1 MPVTVSMSPGAGIGV
16 DLAAEVADEGVD
28 GALVAFV
35 FVAAGP
41 VDELVA
47 GEYPARD
54 AGQGGEE
61 FPFGGGEAGG
71 LAVRGDLV
79 AGLVDEQLAAA
90 VGRRLVTAAVT
101 SGAAEDGADPEHHFA
116 GAERLGDVVIG
127 AEFQAVD
134 AVGGGGLGGEHQDRD
149 GRLGADFTG
158 DVLTGHVGQPQV
170 QHDQVRAGL
179 AGEGDRLGPGPGG
192 DDGEPVMLE
201 IGAQQVTDLPLVL
214 DNQHALPHCHH
225 LRPHARSDHP
235 GAPGGR
241 GGCPCLPGPTPLTAA
256 PAAALPGTVEKSR
269 GRLLGP
275 LGWRLFAAFTL
286 VGVGAVALLAV
297 LAVVSV
303 RSQTSGLVASQRDQ
317 AGHDIAA
324 ALSAAYARAGSW
336 QKADLAGAQAL
347 ADSTGARLII
357 LGASGGQ
364 VTIITP
370 AHMPGHEPGHE
381 PGHGTGGTTMPGM
394 DHGGHSTQPPR
405 SHHQGDSVA
414 VAAQAA
420 AFPAAAANPAA
431 TPSPAAP
438 ATATPV
444 AGAVRV
450 PVVAGGRQVG
460 TVLVSFPPAAQTSAW
475 QARDAILRAVGAGAL
490 LAVLLA
496 AAAALWVS
504 RRTTRPLTAL
514 AAAAGAVERGDPDA
528 VSLLRPGPGELG
540 QVSAAFA
547 AMAGT
552 LQREDELRRAMVADT
567 AHELRT
573 PVTILR
579 GATEELLD
587 GLAEPSTSKLTS
599 LHDEV
604 LRLERLVDDLS
615 ALAAAQS
622 AALTL
627 DCAPADL
634 AKIAVHASGELQ
646 PMFEDAEVRLDVDT
660 SPVMV
665 HADQARLT
673 QIVTN
678 LLTNA
683 AKFTP
688 PGGHVTLTTRPA
700 GATAELTVT
709 DTGPGIPPGDLPHI
723 FERFWRGTA
732 AAGRAGTGIG
742 LGVVAELTAAHGGT
756 ITAASPPGGGTAFT
770 LTLPAS

>member
-1 MPVTVSMSPGAGIGV
+1 MGK
-16 DLAAEVADEGVD
+16 
-28 GALVAFV
+28 
-35 FVAAGP
+35 
-41 VDELVA
+41 
-47 GEYPARD
+47 
-54 AGQGGEE
+54 
-61 FPFGGGEAGG
+61 
-71 LAVRGDLV
+71 
-79 AGLVDEQLAAA
+79 
-90 VGRRLVTAAVT
+90 
-101 SGAAEDGADPEHHFA
+101 SG
-116 GAERLGDVVIG
+116 
-127 AEFQAVD
+127 
-134 AVGGGGLGGEHQDRD
+134 
-149 GRLGADFTG
+149 
-158 DVLTGHVGQPQV
+158 
-170 QHDQVRAGL
+170 
-179 AGEGDRLGPGPGG
+179 
-192 DDGEPVMLE
+192 
-201 IGAQQVTDLPLVL
+201 
-214 DNQHALPHCHH
+214 
-225 LRPHARSDHP
+225 
-235 GAPGGR
+235 
-241 GGCPCLPGPTPLTAA
+241 
-256 PAAALPGTVEKSR
+256 

-286 VGVGAVALLAV
+286 VGVGAVALLAA

-317 AGHDIAA
+317 ARHEIAA
-324 ALSAAYARAGSW
+324 ALSAAYANAGSW

-357 LGASGGQ
+357 LGASGRQ
-364 VTIITP
+364 VTTITP

-381 PGHGTGGTTMPGM
+381 PGHGTGGTNMPGM
-394 DHGGHSTQPPR
+394 DHGRPSTEPSH

-414 VAAQAA
+414 LAARAA
-420 AFPAAAANPAA
+420 VPAAAASPAA
-431 TPSPAAP
+431 TPGPG
-438 ATATPV
+438 ATATS
-444 AGAVRV
+444 AARSARV
-450 PVVAGGRQVG
+450 PVMAGGRQVG
-460 TVLVSFPPAAQTSAW
+460 TVLVSFPADAQTAAW
-475 QARDAILRAVGAGAL
+475 QARDAILRAVAAGAL

-528 VSLLRPGPGELG
+528 VSLLRRGPGELG

-587 GLAEPSTSKLTS
+587 GLAEPTTSKLTS

-615 ALAAAQS
+615 TLAAAQS

-627 DCAPADL
+627 DHTPADL
-634 AKIAVHASGELQ
+634 AKIAACAAGELQ
-646 PMFEDAEVRLDVDT
+646 AQFEDAEVHLAVDA

-665 HADQARLT
+665 HADQARVT
-673 QIVTN
+673 QIVIN

-700 GATAELTVT
+700 GDSAELIVT
-709 DTGPGIPPGDLPHI
+709 DTGPGIPAADLPHI

-732 AAGRAGTGIG
+732 AAGRAGSGIG
-742 LGVVAELTAAHGGT
+742 LAVVAELTAAHGGT
-756 ITAASPPGGGTAFT
+756 ITATSPPGGGTAFT
-770 LTLPAS
+770 LTLPAT

>member
-1 MPVTVSMSPGAGIGV
+1 M
-16 DLAAEVADEGVD
+16 
-28 GALVAFV
+28 
-35 FVAAGP
+35 
-41 VDELVA
+41 
-47 GEYPARD
+47 
-54 AGQGGEE
+54 
-61 FPFGGGEAGG
+61 
-71 LAVRGDLV
+71 
-79 AGLVDEQLAAA
+79 
-90 VGRRLVTAAVT
+90 
-101 SGAAEDGADPEHHFA
+101 
-116 GAERLGDVVIG
+116 
-127 AEFQAVD
+127 
-134 AVGGGGLGGEHQDRD
+134 
-149 GRLGADFTG
+149 
-158 DVLTGHVGQPQV
+158 
-170 QHDQVRAGL
+170 
-179 AGEGDRLGPGPGG
+179 
-192 DDGEPVMLE
+192 
-201 IGAQQVTDLPLVL
+201 
-214 DNQHALPHCHH
+214 
-225 LRPHARSDHP
+225 
-235 GAPGGR
+235 
-241 GGCPCLPGPTPLTAA
+241 
-256 PAAALPGTVEKSR
+256 EKSR

-286 VGVGAVALLAV
+286 VGVGTIALLAV
-297 LAVVSV
+297 LAVLSV

-317 AGHDIAA
+317 ARHHIAA
-324 ALSAAYARAGSW
+324 ALAAAYARAGSW

-357 LGASGGQ
+357 LSTSGGQ
-364 VTIITP
+364 VTTITP

-381 PGHGTGGTTMPGM
+381 PGHGTGGPTMPGM
-394 DHGGHSTQPPR
+394 DHGGHSTQPPH
-405 SHHQGDSVA
+405 SHHEGDDV
-414 VAAQAA
+414 
-420 AFPAAAANPAA
+420 AAAAPATTAAAPA
-431 TPSPAAP
+431 TPSTGAP

-460 TVLVSFPPAAQTSAW
+460 TVLVDFPPAAQTSAW

-496 AAAALWVS
+496 AGAALVVS

-514 AAAAGAVERGDPDA
+514 AAAASAVERGDPDA

-587 GLAEPSTSKLTS
+587 GLAEPTTSKLTS

-634 AKIAVHASGELQ
+634 AKIAAHAAGELQ
-646 PMFEDAEVRLDVDT
+646 AQFEDAEVRLDVHA

-742 LGVVAELTAAHGGT
+742 LAVVAELTAAHGGT

>member
-1 MPVTVSMSPGAGIGV
+1 MA
-16 DLAAEVADEGVD
+16 
-28 GALVAFV
+28 
-35 FVAAGP
+35 
-41 VDELVA
+41 
-47 GEYPARD
+47 
-54 AGQGGEE
+54 
-61 FPFGGGEAGG
+61 
-71 LAVRGDLV
+71 
-79 AGLVDEQLAAA
+79 
-90 VGRRLVTAAVT
+90 
-101 SGAAEDGADPEHHFA
+101 
-116 GAERLGDVVIG
+116 
-127 AEFQAVD
+127 
-134 AVGGGGLGGEHQDRD
+134 
-149 GRLGADFTG
+149 
-158 DVLTGHVGQPQV
+158 
-170 QHDQVRAGL
+170 
-179 AGEGDRLGPGPGG
+179 
-192 DDGEPVMLE
+192 
-201 IGAQQVTDLPLVL
+201 
-214 DNQHALPHCHH
+214 
-225 LRPHARSDHP
+225 
-235 GAPGGR
+235 
-241 GGCPCLPGPTPLTAA
+241 
-256 PAAALPGTVEKSR
+256 KSR

-286 VGVGAVALLAV
+286 VGVGAVALLAA

-317 AGHDIAA
+317 ARHDIAA
-324 ALSAAYARAGSW
+324 ALSAAYAKAGSW

-357 LGASGGQ
+357 LGASGRQ
-364 VTIITP
+364 VTTITP

-381 PGHGTGGTTMPGM
+381 PGHGTGGTNMPGM
-394 DHGGHSTQPPR
+394 DHGGHSTEPSH

-414 VAAQAA
+414 LAAQAA
-420 AFPAAAANPAA
+420 APAAPASPAA
-431 TPSPAAP
+431 TPGPG
-438 ATATPV
+438 ATATS
-444 AGAVRV
+444 AARAARV
-450 PVVAGGRQVG
+450 PVMAGGRQVG
-460 TVLVSFPPAAQTSAW
+460 TVLVSFPAAAQTAAW
-475 QARDAILRAVGAGAL
+475 QARDAILRAVAAGAL

-528 VSLLRPGPGELG
+528 VSLLRRGPGELG

-547 AMAGT
+547 SMAGT

-587 GLAEPSTSKLTS
+587 GLAEPTTSKLTS

-604 LRLERLVDDLS
+604 LRLERLVEDLS

-627 DCAPADL
+627 DRTPADL
-634 AKIAVHASGELQ
+634 AKIAACAAGELQ
-646 PMFEDAEVRLDVDT
+646 AQFEDAEVHLAVDA

-665 HADQARLT
+665 HADQARVT

-700 GATAELTVT
+700 GDSAELTVT
-709 DTGPGIPPGDLPHI
+709 DTGPGIPAADLPHI

-732 AAGRAGTGIG
+732 AAGRAGSGIG
-742 LGVVAELTAAHGGT
+742 LAVVAELTAAHGGT
-756 ITAASPPGGGTAFT
+756 ITATSPPGGGTAFT

>member
-1 MPVTVSMSPGAGIGV
+1 MG
-16 DLAAEVADEGVD
+16 
-28 GALVAFV
+28 
-35 FVAAGP
+35 
-41 VDELVA
+41 
-47 GEYPARD
+47 
-54 AGQGGEE
+54 
-61 FPFGGGEAGG
+61 
-71 LAVRGDLV
+71 
-79 AGLVDEQLAAA
+79 
-90 VGRRLVTAAVT
+90 
-101 SGAAEDGADPEHHFA
+101 
-116 GAERLGDVVIG
+116 
-127 AEFQAVD
+127 
-134 AVGGGGLGGEHQDRD
+134 
-149 GRLGADFTG
+149 
-158 DVLTGHVGQPQV
+158 
-170 QHDQVRAGL
+170 
-179 AGEGDRLGPGPGG
+179 
-192 DDGEPVMLE
+192 
-201 IGAQQVTDLPLVL
+201 
-214 DNQHALPHCHH
+214 
-225 LRPHARSDHP
+225 
-235 GAPGGR
+235 
-241 GGCPCLPGPTPLTAA
+241 
-256 PAAALPGTVEKSR
+256 KSR

-286 VGVGAVALLAV
+286 VGVGAVALLAA

-317 AGHDIAA
+317 ARHDIATT
-324 ALSAAYARAGSW
+324 LSAAYAKAGSW
-336 QKADLAGAQAL
+336 PKADLAGAQAL

-357 LGASGGQ
+357 LGASGRQ
-364 VTIITP
+364 VTTITP
-370 AHMPGHEPGHE
+370 AHMPGHEPAHMPGHEPAHE
-381 PGHGTGGTTMPGM
+381 PGHGTGGTNMPGM
-394 DHGGHSTQPPR
+394 DHSGHSTEPSH

-414 VAAQAA
+414 LAVQAA
-420 AFPAAAANPAA
+420 APAAPASPAA
-431 TPSPAAP
+431 TPGPR
-438 ATATPV
+438 ATATS
-444 AGAVRV
+444 AAAETRV
-450 PVVAGGRQVG
+450 PVMAGGRQVG
-460 TVLVSFPPAAQTSAW
+460 TVLVSFPAAAQTSAW
-475 QARDAILRAVGAGAL
+475 QARDAILRAVAASAL

-547 AMAGT
+547 SMAGT

-587 GLAEPSTSKLTS
+587 GLAEPTTSKLTS

-604 LRLERLVDDLS
+604 LRLERLVEDLS

-627 DCAPADL
+627 DRAPADL
-634 AKIAVHASGELQ
+634 AKIAACAAGELQ
-646 PMFEDAEVRLDVDT
+646 AQFEDAEVHLTVDA
-660 SPVMV
+660 SPVIV
-665 HADQARLT
+665 HADQARVT

-700 GATAELTVT
+700 GDSAELTVT
-709 DTGPGIPPGDLPHI
+709 DSGPGIPAADLPHI

-732 AAGRAGTGIG
+732 AAGRAGSGIG
-742 LGVVAELTAAHGGT
+742 LAVVAELTAAHGGT
-756 ITAASPPGGGTAFT
+756 ITASSPPGGGTAFT

>member
-1 MPVTVSMSPGAGIGV
+1 MG
-16 DLAAEVADEGVD
+16 
-28 GALVAFV
+28 
-35 FVAAGP
+35 
-41 VDELVA
+41 
-47 GEYPARD
+47 
-54 AGQGGEE
+54 
-61 FPFGGGEAGG
+61 
-71 LAVRGDLV
+71 
-79 AGLVDEQLAAA
+79 
-90 VGRRLVTAAVT
+90 
-101 SGAAEDGADPEHHFA
+101 
-116 GAERLGDVVIG
+116 
-127 AEFQAVD
+127 
-134 AVGGGGLGGEHQDRD
+134 
-149 GRLGADFTG
+149 
-158 DVLTGHVGQPQV
+158 
-170 QHDQVRAGL
+170 
-179 AGEGDRLGPGPGG
+179 
-192 DDGEPVMLE
+192 
-201 IGAQQVTDLPLVL
+201 
-214 DNQHALPHCHH
+214 
-225 LRPHARSDHP
+225 
-235 GAPGGR
+235 
-241 GGCPCLPGPTPLTAA
+241 
-256 PAAALPGTVEKSR
+256 KSR

-286 VGVGAVALLAV
+286 VGVGAVALLAM

-317 AGHDIAA
+317 ARHDIAA
-324 ALSAAYARAGSW
+324 ALSAAYAKAGSW

-357 LGASGGQ
+357 LGASGRQ
-364 VTIITP
+364 VTTITP

-381 PGHGTGGTTMPGM
+381 PGHGTGGTNMPGM
-394 DHGGHSTQPPR
+394 DHGGHSTEPSH

-414 VAAQAA
+414 LAAQAA
-420 AFPAAAANPAA
+420 AFPAAAASPAA
-431 TPSPAAP
+431 TPGPG
-438 ATATPV
+438 ATATS
-444 AGAVRV
+444 AARAARV
-450 PVVAGGRQVG
+450 PVMAGERQVG
-460 TVLVSFPPAAQTSAW
+460 TVLVSFPAAAQTAAW
-475 QARDAILRAVGAGAL
+475 QARDAILRAVAAGAL
-490 LAVLLA
+490 LAVLLS

-528 VSLLRPGPGELG
+528 VSLLRRGPGELG

-547 AMAGT
+547 SMAGT

-587 GLAEPSTSKLTS
+587 GLAEPTTSKLTS

-604 LRLERLVDDLS
+604 LRLERLVEDLS

-627 DCAPADL
+627 DRAPADL
-634 AKIAVHASGELQ
+634 AKIAVHAAGELQ
-646 PMFEDAEVRLDVDT
+646 AQFEDAEVRLTVDA

-665 HADQARLT
+665 HADQARVT

-688 PGGHVTLTTRPA
+688 PGGNVTLTTRPA
-700 GATAELTVT
+700 GDSAELIVT
-709 DTGPGIPPGDLPHI
+709 DTGPGIPAADLPHI

-732 AAGRAGTGIG
+732 GPGRAGSGIG
-742 LGVVAELTAAHGGT
+742 LAVVAELTAAHGGT
-756 ITAASPPGGGTAFT
+756 ITATSPPGGGTAFT